1 MMHRFERAQH
11 LPHMVDGFSLC
22 CESALVAKLHRNTR
36 RDYISKSNA
45 DVSDG
50 STDSK

>member
-1 MMHRFERAQH
+1 MHRFERAQH

-45 DVSDG
+45 DVVRRVH
-50 STDSK
+50 